1 MVQNCTVLWLHS
13 GMQFKLRMYTY
24 LANLNAPIN
33 GLPQPPPPPP
43 SAGTD
48 GAFGWGL
55 IITIWLII
63 HENNYDACAFNVLT
77 TVERIGQVYYL
88 ILTYKNAGVP
98 FAPHSIIGMW
108 GIKNNA
114 PG

>member
-1 MVQNCTVLWLHS
+1 MVSPN
-13 GMQFKLRMYTY
+13 
-24 LANLNAPIN
+24 
-33 GLPQPPPPPP
+33 PP

-63 HENNYDACAFNVLT
+63 HENNHDACAFNVLT

-88 ILTYKNAGVP
+88 ILTYKNAGLP
-98 FAPHSIIGMW
+98 FAPHGMIGFKKIPQARVA
-108 GIKNNA
+108 GFENRNCQIPTFA
-114 PG
+114 PSVPALGGVRETILIGA

>member
-1 MVQNCTVLWLHS
+1 MSLLPRCVVVRTRVCLND
-13 GMQFKLRMYTY
+13 LRMHACMHVVLGVYVY
-24 LANLNAPIN
+24 P
-33 GLPQPPPPPP
+33 PPPPPP

-77 TVERIGQVYYL
+77 TVERIIWRNCPY
-88 ILTYKNAGVP
+88 
-98 FAPHSIIGMW
+98 IG
-108 GIKNNA
+108 GHLALFFSN
-114 PG
+114 